1 MFERGG
7 EVRSGGEGEE
17 VEARRGG
24 QGGEGEGRSLFLGR
38 VGEGWNGGVFTIC
51 ACIHVESVCIVA
63 VYVQKWND
71 NVRDSGLFFVCTATV
86 LLSTISFICRYTYG
100 YIYMCSFIGRSGF
113 IRPVIVIHI
122 EMR

>member
-51 ACIHVESVCIVA
+51 ACIHVESGVSWSYMYKSGMTTCVIQVC
-63 VYVQKWND
+63 
-71 NVRDSGLFFVCTATV
+71 FV
-86 LLSTISFICRYTYG
+86 LLLQCY
-100 YIYMCSFIGRSGF
+100 
-113 IRPVIVIHI
+113 
-122 EMR
+122 